1 MALRKLERWNY
12 ARKLL
17 VSIKYQNL
25 LTFKERLILSCQSIP
40 WNEMNNIFTWLSSH
54 YNPFKSNAKLFTRN
68 CTNLRQF
75 YLPVWYEVSAFFDH
89 ISHVAFLLLINSLKP
104 KRKCYSWNHSKHS
117 GFLAGWDGFNG
128 NISLKCLLHIV
139 LTKLRDH
146 KFSTFAKFSEKQT
159 FLTPWYAQ
167 YASGCKRC

>member
-1 MALRKLERWNY
+1 MAQFTL
-12 ARKLL
+12 
-17 VSIKYQNL
+17 
-25 LTFKERLILSCQSIP
+25 QS
-40 WNEMNNIFTWLSSH
+40 
-54 YNPFKSNAKLFTRN
+54 FKSNAKLFTRN

-89 ISHVAFLLLINSLKP
+89 ISHVVFLPLTNSLKP

-139 LTKLRDH
+139 LTNLWIINLVCSQNFPKNKHFLPPDTH
-146 KFSTFAKFSEKQT
+146 STHQGVRNVSSLENVSSA
-159 FLTPWYAQ
+159 LI
-167 YASGCKRC
+167 